1 MYLDVGS
8 NADFLRLDQDS
19 MGRFPDD
26 VALQTIREVRGVLDG
41 GSAMMQITRRMN
53 ILVVVRMI
61 MKYVHAHA
69 HICIYIYMYICTYT

>member
-1 MYLDVGS
+1 LYLDVGS

-53 ILVVVRMI
+53 ILVVGRMI
-61 MKYVHAHA
+61 MKYVHTPTPTHTYIYN
-69 HICIYIYMYICTYT
+69 HIYIYI

>member
-1 MYLDVGS
+1 LYLDVGS

-41 GSAMMQITRRMN
+41 GSAMMQIMRRMN

-61 MKYVHAHA
+61 MKYVHTHTHTHT
-69 HICIYIYMYICTYT
+69 HIYICTYA